1 MRMHT
6 TAASRTTMTDFWR
19 RAGLA
24 AACALWI
31 PAFIGATRPAPSAPA
46 QTMQAAS
53 ADSGSPLARGEYLA
67 TRVAMCVQCHSGR
80 DRNGDILESEK
91 FRGAPLPVRSPYPN
105 KEWAGRA
112 PALAGLPGFTD
123 AQIVALLTEGRATDR
138 TAPRAPMPPFR
149 MSRQDAEAIV
159 AYLRSR

>member
-1 MRMHT
+1 MHT
-6 TAASRTTMTDFWR
+6 SVGFRTNMTDFWR
-19 RAGLA
+19 RAGIA
-24 AACALWI
+24 AACVLWI
-31 PAFIGATRPAPSAPA
+31 PAFIGAARPGPPAPP

-53 ADSGSPLARGEYLA
+53 PDSGSPVARGEYLA

-91 FRGAPLPVRSPYPN
+91 FRGAPLPARSPYPN
-105 KEWAGRA
+105 KEWALRA

-123 AQIVALLTEGRATDR
+123 AQIVALLTEGQATDR
-138 TAPRAPMPPFR
+138 TPPRAPMPPFR

>member
-6 TAASRTTMTDFWR
+6 TVGFCSNKADVSR
-19 RAGLA
+19 RAGIVL
-24 AACALWI
+24 ACALLV
-31 PAFIGATRPAPSAPA
+31 PAFTGAARPAPPA
-46 QTMQAAS
+46 SSRAMQGATAE
-53 ADSGSPLARGEYLA
+53 SGSPVAREEYLA

-91 FRGAPLPVRSPYPN
+91 FRGAPIPVHSPYAN
-105 KEWAGRA
+105 KEWAVRA

-123 AQIVALLTEGRATDR
+123 AQIVALLTEGQATDR
-138 TAPRAPMPPFR
+138 NPPRAPMPPFR
-149 MSRQDAEAIV
+149 MSRPDAEAIV